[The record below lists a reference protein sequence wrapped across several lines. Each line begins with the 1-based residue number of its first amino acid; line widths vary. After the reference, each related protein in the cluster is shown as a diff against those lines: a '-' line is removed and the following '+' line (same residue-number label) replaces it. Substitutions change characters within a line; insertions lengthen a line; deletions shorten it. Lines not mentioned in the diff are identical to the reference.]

1 MTDQLEQTSP
11 ATAPASSPPSEPAFV
26 VPDAYKGKGWV
37 EKVKSPDDLWK
48 TLDNAQ
54 SLLGKRPAGIPAN
67 DAPDAEWQAFY
78 KAARPESA
86 DKYTLSDI
94 DGIDPTTPEIAAVK
108 KNAQAMM
115 YEAGLTPKQADALWK
130 QYLSGEIK
138 GAEAK
143 EAELD
148 KRFDEVA
155 AKVLGDKL
163 TAAQTAA
170 QEAINTYV
178 SEELRT
184 SFVENPEG
192 MVAMI
197 ELANGYEGKL
207 AEKNAEI
214 EKIKA
219 EYGVEGKLPSGEATS
234 ATNINDTVT
243 KLAQLRLSPEAR
255 DFTKPGHAKVMA
267 EITELQGIVARH
279 YNKG

>member
-1 MTDQLEQTSP
+1 MTDQLEQTSQ

-94 DGIDPTTPEIAAVK
+94 DGIDATEIAAVK

-130 QYLSGEIK
+130 QYLSDKIK
-138 GAEAK
+138 DAEAK

-148 KRFDEVA
+148 KRFDEIA

-163 TAAQTAA
+163 TAAQPVA
-170 QEAINTYV
+170 QEAIKTYV

-184 SFVENPEG
+184 SFVQNPEG

-197 ELANGYEGKL
+197 QLSNGYEGKL

-214 EKIKA
+214 DKIKA
-219 EYGVEGKLPSGEATS
+219 EYGVEGKLPSGEATL